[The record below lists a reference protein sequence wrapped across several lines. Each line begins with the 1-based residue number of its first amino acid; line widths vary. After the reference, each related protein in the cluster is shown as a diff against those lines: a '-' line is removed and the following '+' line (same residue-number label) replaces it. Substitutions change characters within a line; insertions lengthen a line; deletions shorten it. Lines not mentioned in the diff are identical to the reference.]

1 MIKLLKLQ
9 KAVFVIAA
17 GLLSFIAYKILDAN
31 EVKGSVYFQMLAGVL
46 IMVGALWLLYPILFA
61 KKADKD
67 GKKVEL
73 KPVAKDPVE
82 AEPESVASWARNSK
96 PLGMGAS

>member
-61 KKADKD
+61 KKDKD
-67 GKKVEL
+67 GNAEIITDPTVEVPVDEEEKKTAL
-73 KPVAKDPVE
+73 
-82 AEPESVASWARNSK
+82 
-96 PLGMGAS
+96 

>member
-31 EVKGSVYFQMLAGVL
+31 EVKGSIYFQMLAGVL
-46 IMVGALWLLYPILFA
+46 IMIGALWLLYPILFA
-61 KKADKD
+61 KKDKD
-67 GKKVEL
+67 GNAEIITDPTVEVPVDEEDKKSATE
-73 KPVAKDPVE
+73 
-82 AEPESVASWARNSK
+82 
-96 PLGMGAS
+96 

>member
-31 EVKGSVYFQMLAGVL
+31 EVKGSIYFQMLAGVL
-46 IMVGALWLLYPILFA
+46 VMIGALWLLYPILFA
-61 KKADKD
+61 KKDKD
-67 GKKVEL
+67 GNAEIITDPTVEVPVDEEEKKPATE
-73 KPVAKDPVE
+73 
-82 AEPESVASWARNSK
+82 
-96 PLGMGAS
+96 